1 MASELPE
8 ASPTATTERS
18 LEWVGD
24 AVLAIDQRAL
34 PHEQRRLR
42 LESVDDVIEAIAT
55 LAIRG
60 APAIGVAGAF
70 GVALSARLHER
81 DGTLDVAAV
90 GRDAER
96 LIAARPT
103 AVNLA
108 WAVRRVCDRL
118 AEGADAV
125 LAEAHALVDEDERV
139 NAAAAGHAADLLI
152 ELCGA
157 QPLRVATHCNTGR
170 LATLGR
176 GTALG
181 AIAQLDERGCLCSV
195 LIGETRPLLQGARL
209 TTWELAAAGIEHRLC
224 VDAAVPAAIA
234 QGMVDCV
241 VVGADRVAANADVAN
256 KIGTYPIALAAA
268 RQGIPFVVVAPESS
282 IDRSIAGG
290 DGIEIEERS
299 AAEVLE
305 VGGRLIAPAGTAVYN
320 PAFDVTP
327 AALVTA
333 VVSERGLYV
342 TPDGVRGSRA
352 SAGAHATDR
361 PRREAVVSVS
371 RELYR
376 RGWMDGTSGNV
387 SARAGAQA
395 ALITAGGLCKGG
407 LCAGDVVY
415 VRLADGAPL
424 ASSAPRPS
432 GETPI
437 HVALYRCQPG
447 CGAVVHAHPPYA
459 TALTSRLQGD
469 CDGAVRI
476 AAFQL
481 TKGLGLEAPEAI
493 DVPVIR
499 DRPDPASTAAAV
511 ERRLGDAGSTA
522 LPVLLLAAHGAFA
535 WGRDLEQAR
544 NRLECLEMLC
554 RLQWMTDGPPACSG
568 REALGA

>member
-8 ASPTATTERS
+8 ARSHTATTARS

-34 PHEQRRLR
+34 PHEYRRLR
-42 LESVDDVIEAIAT
+42 LESVDDVIEAIRE

-70 GVALSARLHER
+70 GVALSARQHQR
-81 DGTLDVAAV
+81 DGTLDLAAV

-108 WAVRRVCDRL
+108 WAVRRVSNRL

-125 LAEAHALVDEDERV
+125 LAEARALVEEDERV
-139 NAAAAGHAADLLI
+139 NTAAASHAADLLI

-157 QPLRVATHCNTGR
+157 QPLRVATHCNTGW

-181 AIAQLDERGCLCSV
+181 AIAELDERGCLRSV

-209 TTWELAAAGIEHRLC
+209 TTWELASAGIEHRLC

-234 QGMVDCV
+234 RGMIDCV

-256 KIGTYPIALAAA
+256 KIGTYSLALAAA

-282 IDRSIAGG
+282 IDRSIDDG
-290 DGIEIEERS
+290 DAIEIEQRS
-299 AAEVLE
+299 PTEVLE
-305 VGGRLIAPAGTAVYN
+305 VAGRCTAPAGTPVYN

-333 VVSERGLYV
+333 VVSERGVYE
-342 TPDGVRGSRA
+342 TPDHIRGGRA
-352 SAGAHATDR
+352 ATAARGTDR
-361 PRREAVVSVS
+361 ARRDALVAIS

-376 RGWMDGTSGNV
+376 RGWMEGTSGNV
-387 SARAGAQA
+387 STRAAAHA
-395 ALITAGGLCKGG
+395 ALITASGLCKGRLRADDAVYIG
-407 LCAGDVVY
+407 LDNGEPVAAGS
-415 VRLADGAPL
+415 PPP
-424 ASSAPRPS
+424 SAEA
-432 GETPI
+432 GI

-459 TALTSRLQGD
+459 TALTSRLEGD
-469 CDGAVRI
+469 GDGIVRI
-476 AAFQL
+476 AAFEL
-481 TKGLGLEAPEAI
+481 TKGLGLAVPEAI
-493 DVPVIR
+493 DVPVFR
-499 DRPDPASTAAAV
+499 NQPDPGSIAAAV
-511 ERRLGDAGSTA
+511 ERHVGAAGSTA
-522 LPVLLLAAHGAFA
+522 LPVFLVASHGATA
-535 WGRDLEQAR
+535 WGGDLEEAR
-544 NRLECLEMLC
+544 NRLECLEELC
-554 RLQWMTDGPPACSG
+554 RLQWLTHA
-568 REALGA
+568 

>member
-1 MASELPE
+1 MASELPG
-8 ASPTATTERS
+8 ARSHAATTAPS
-18 LEWVGD
+18 LQWAGD

-34 PHEQRRLR
+34 PHEHRYLR
-42 LESVDDVIEAIAT
+42 LESVDDVIEAIQG

-70 GVALSARLHER
+70 GVALSARLYER
-81 DGTLDVAAV
+81 GGTLDLAAV

-118 AEGADAV
+118 ADGADAV
-125 LAEAHALVDEDERV
+125 LAEAHALVDEDERL
-139 NAAAAGHAADLLI
+139 NAAAASHAADLLI

-181 AIAQLDERGCLCSV
+181 AISELDERGCLCSV
-195 LIGETRPLLQGARL
+195 LVGETRPLLQGARL
-209 TTWELAAAGIEHRLC
+209 TTWELASAGIEHRLC

-256 KIGTYPIALAAA
+256 KIGTYALALAAA
-268 RQGIPFVVVAPESS
+268 RRGIPFVVVAPESS
-282 IDRSIAGG
+282 IDRSIGG
-290 DGIEIEERS
+290 GEAIEIEQRS
-299 AAEVLE
+299 PAEVLE
-305 VGGRLIAPAGTAVYN
+305 VGGRRIAPAGTDVYN

-333 VVSERGLYV
+333 VVSERGVYE
-342 TPDGVRGSRA
+342 TPDEMRGSRPSTA
-352 SAGAHATDR
+352 QRGTDR
-361 PRREAVVSVS
+361 ARREALVTIA

-376 RGWMDGTSGNV
+376 RGWMEGTSGNV
-387 SARAGAQA
+387 STRAGTQA
-395 ALITAGGLCKGG
+395 ALITASGLCKGR
-407 LCAGDVVY
+407 LCADDAVY
-415 VRLADGAPL
+415 VGLADGASL
-424 ASSAPRPS
+424 ASSSPQPS
-432 GETPI
+432 AEACI
-437 HVALYRCQPG
+437 HVALYRCQPD

-459 TALTSRLQGD
+459 TALTSRLAGHGD
-469 CDGAVRI
+469 GSVAI
-476 AAFQL
+476 AAFEL
-481 TKGLGLEAPEAI
+481 TKGLGLATPAAI
-493 DVPVIR
+493 DVPVFR
-499 DRPDPASTAAAV
+499 NRPDPGAIAAAV
-511 ERRLGDAGSTA
+511 ERHLSDAGSTA
-522 LPVLLLAAHGAFA
+522 LPVFLVAGHGATA
-535 WGRDLEQAR
+535 WGCHLEEAR

-554 RLQWMTDGPPACSG
+554 RLQWLTHA
-568 REALGA
+568 